1 MILNNKQIAYLTG
14 KTQDQ
19 AKTMILNIIHGDNHD
34 YVKYTRKSIDIVHI
48 DSKDFDNKFNTSV
61 GLFAE
66 DIFKN
71 SLKRP
76 AFRKYILSELPLQTM
91 NQKKPPKIIKISPP
105 ALRSLM
111 NDEDVKKVK
120 EYWTSRYSHL
130 RMSIWEDRN
139 YSPVFEP

>member
-19 AKTMILNIIHGDNHD
+19 AKTMILNLIHNDNHQ
-34 YVKYTRKSIDIVHI
+34 YVKQTRSDIDIVHV
-48 DSKDFDNKFNTSV
+48 DSRYFDDKFKTNVTF
-61 GLFAE
+61 FAE

-71 SLKRP
+71 ALNRP
-76 AFRKYILSELPLQTM
+76 AFKRYILSELPIQIM
-91 NQKKPPKIIKISPP
+91 SQKKPPKIIKISPP

-111 NDEDVKKVK
+111 NDDDIKKVK
-120 EYWTSRYSHL
+120 EYWTSRYSHIE
-130 RMSIWEDRN
+130 MSIWEDKN